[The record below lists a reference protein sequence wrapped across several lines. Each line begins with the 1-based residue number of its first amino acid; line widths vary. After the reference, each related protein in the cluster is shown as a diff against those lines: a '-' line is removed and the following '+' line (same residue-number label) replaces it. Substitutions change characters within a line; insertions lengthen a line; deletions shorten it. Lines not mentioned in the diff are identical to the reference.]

1 MGKPFH
7 FALFE
12 IKPAFEI
19 DQAGLASRYR
29 DLARTVH
36 PDRFADA
43 PERERRQALERSA
56 ELNEAYHVLRAPSRR
71 ARYLLELEGH
81 EMPLEATIQDTD
93 FLMQQLQWREELED
107 LQDAGDSAGIP
118 AFRQR
123 LKDAQRDIEQAF
135 AAIWQDPAQRESAE
149 RLVRRMQFLD
159 KLASEIRQLEERLDD

>member
-1 MGKPFH
+1 
-7 FALFE
+7 
-12 IKPAFEI
+12 
-19 DQAGLASRYR
+19 
-29 DLARTVH
+29 
-36 PDRFADA
+36 
-43 PERERRQALERSA
+43 
-56 ELNEAYHVLRAPSRR
+56 
-71 ARYLLELEGH
+71 
-81 EMPLEATIQDTD
+81 MPLEATIQDTD

-135 AAIWQDPAQRESAE
+135 AAIWQDPAQREPAE